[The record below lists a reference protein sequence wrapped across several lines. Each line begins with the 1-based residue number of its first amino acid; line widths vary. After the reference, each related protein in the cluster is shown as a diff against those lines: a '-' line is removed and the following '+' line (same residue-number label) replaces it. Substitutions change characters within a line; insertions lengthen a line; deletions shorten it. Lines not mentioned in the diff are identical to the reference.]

1 MWRIGLIFG
10 LAAAFCGELGA
21 QVDASEPIQQRPNNP
36 DWFGAGG
43 APQDL
48 PISFRI
54 VTEDGAALSSPPL
67 ILVEKNEH
75 ETACSLESS
84 FLTGTVRMRPPDRT
98 RYVQKGPE
106 RCFITKLIVPGYR
119 TFSGWVADGTVVKL
133 YRLGEHEGS
142 EVSFKSLNAP
152 NGARKAYDKGEAAMG
167 RKKWVEAE
175 KRFEEAA
182 GAYPEYAAAW
192 SELGA
197 ALHQQGRLD
206 EAAAALERARR
217 ADPRYIK
224 PVVQLA
230 GIADAQ
236 HRWEDERRVAGEA
249 VAMHPVG
256 FPRAF
261 YYYARGCYEL
271 GQMGE
276 AVHAVHLAI
285 EVDTGLEVPEAHYLA
300 GLILDR
306 LGRGSE
312 AAEEFRRY
320 LERDP
325 HGFWAESARA
335 HSGGL

>member
-1 MWRIGLIFG
+1 MWRFGLIFG
-10 LAAAFCGELGA
+10 LAVLALHAQADVTEGVPPRRDVPGAFYPGELP
-21 QVDASEPIQQRPNNP
+21 SRP
-36 DWFGAGG
+36 
-43 APQDL
+43 
-48 PISFRI
+48 PISFSVI
-54 VTEDGAALSSPPL
+54 TEDGAALSSPPQVT
-67 ILVEKNEH
+67 INSAGCK
-75 ETACSLESS
+75 LENV
-84 FLTGTVRMRPPDRT
+84 FLSGTVRIRLPEPRPEYLDHPQAEC
-98 RYVQKGPE
+98 YV
-106 RCFITKLIVPGYR
+106 TKLIVPGYR
-119 TFSGWVADGTVVKL
+119 TFSGWVHEGSVVKL

-142 EVSFKSLNAP
+142 EVSFKSLSAP
-152 NGARKAYDKGEAAMG
+152 KGARKAYDKGEAAMG
-167 RKKWVEAE
+167 RKKWAEAAG
-175 KRFEEAA
+175 RFEEAVR
-182 GAYPEYAAAW
+182 GYPDYAAAW
-192 SELGA
+192 SELGS
-197 ALHQQGRLD
+197 
-206 EAAAALERARR
+206 ALERLGRLKEAVGALEKARA

-236 HRWEDERRVAGEA
+236 HRWAEERRVAGEA

-261 YYYARGCYEL
+261 YYYARACYEL
-271 GQMGE
+271 GQMDE
-276 AVHAVHLAI
+276 AVHSVHMAI
-285 EVDTGLEVPEAHYLA
+285 EVDTAFEVPEAHYLA